1 MIVKNLHL
9 ALLFFLLLGPAAC
22 ATFDVKTE
30 HDPTADFAGLKTFA
44 FPKRED
50 VEESGV
56 QNNSVVR
63 ERIEGAVSRELTAKG
78 LRPAGSGRQPD
89 LMVYY
94 WVSVQD
100 KQRKAWRA
108 GYGWGARYGGGGTTY
123 PYEEGSLIVD
133 LVEPAKGELA
143 WRATIA
149 AHLENTTDEN
159 LDLASRGIAKA
170 FESYPPKNRT
180 P

>member
-1 MIVKNLHL
+1 VKNVK
-9 ALLFFLLLGPAAC
+9 AGLLFLLLLDLGAC
-22 ATFDVKTE
+22 ATFEIKTE

-44 FPKRED
+44 FPGRD
-50 VEESGV
+50 DIEESGV

-63 ERIEGAVSRELTAKG
+63 ERIEAAVSRELTAKG
-78 LRPAGSGRQPD
+78 LRPVGSGRQPD
-89 LMVYY
+89 LIVYY
-94 WVSVQD
+94 WVSVRD
-100 KQRKAWRA
+100 KQQKAWRT

-123 PYEEGSLIVD
+123 PYEEGTLIVD

-170 FESYPPKNRT
+170 FESYPPRT
-180 P
+180 